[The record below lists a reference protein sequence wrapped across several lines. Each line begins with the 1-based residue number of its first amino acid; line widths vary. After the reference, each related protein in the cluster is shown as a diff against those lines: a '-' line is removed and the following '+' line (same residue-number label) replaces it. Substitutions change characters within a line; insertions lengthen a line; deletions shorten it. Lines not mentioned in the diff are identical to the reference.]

1 MAKLTKKQAR
11 QRRHNSLRR
20 KITGTAARPRL
31 AVFVSAKHVRAQL
44 IDDVHGQTLASSSTD
59 EKDNRSAEV
68 SANLEGAAKIGASL
82 ASRAKE
88 KGIESVVFDRAGF
101 KYHGLVKAL
110 ADSARE
116 SGLDF

>member
-11 QRRHNSLRR
+11 QRRHNSLRH
-20 KITGTAARPRL
+20 KIAGTAECPRL

-59 EKDNRSAEV
+59 EKENRSMEL
-68 SANLEGAAKIGASL
+68 SANLEGAAKIGTSL
-82 ASRAKE
+82 AQRARG

-101 KYHGLVKAL
+101 KYQICPRKWVEFL
-110 ADSARE
+110 R
-116 SGLDF
+116 